1 MLRLIVTKT
10 DVNHAVHAGGEVERT
25 STTHLIDYPA
35 LEEALKE
42 SNHNGYVSVSLSYE
56 LL

>member
-10 DVNHAVHAGGEVERT
+10 DVGAAVHAGGEVELT

-42 SNHNGYVSVSLSYE
+42 SDPKGYVTVSLSYE